1 MKTHC
6 SIANILT
13 LNLAN
18 MDNHPKSYLIGIL
31 EVILPFFNEFANLFN
46 IVFFLPVLK
55 FDLYPHCDTKLKL
68 FFDIIS
74 LTGICLNVAVKT
86 ERTKSYMSGL
96 FKGLMYLIFA
106 FVIPNLYMGNVLSQ
120 FGKHP
125 YMKLAGGFLVI
136 YFLEI
141 CIHSFVCMYDLNIE
155 KNKNRNHL

>member
-18 MDNHPKSYLIGIL
+18 MAYHPISYLIGIL

-74 LTGICLNVAVKT
+74 LAGICLNVAVKT
-86 ERTKSYMSGL
+86 KKTKSYMSGL
-96 FKGLMYLIFA
+96 FKGLIYLIFA
-106 FVIPNLYMGNVLSQ
+106 FVIPNLYMEDILSL
-120 FGKHP
+120 FGKHS

-141 CIHSFVCMYDLNIE
+141 CIHSFVCMYDLNIF
-155 KNKNRNHL
+155 KNKIRDHS